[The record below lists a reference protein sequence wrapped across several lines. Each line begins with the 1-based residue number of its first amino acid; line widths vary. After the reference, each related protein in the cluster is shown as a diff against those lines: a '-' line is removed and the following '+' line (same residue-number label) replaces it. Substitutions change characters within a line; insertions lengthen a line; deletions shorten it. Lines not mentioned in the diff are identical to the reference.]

1 VNGAQSVAADVEQ
14 CAEHNNSLSVTYS
27 ATEYI
32 RMNVILCVFITS
44 TLPTM
49 VSAQYV
55 NQRMLTWVLR
65 TEMDDKLR
73 ISDERF
79 FFNNS

>member
-1 VNGAQSVAADVEQ
+1 
-14 CAEHNNSLSVTYS
+14 
-27 ATEYI
+27 
-32 RMNVILCVFITS
+32 
-44 TLPTM
+44 LPTM